1 MHVRMPRRTV
11 IPAAVLAVAL
21 AACSSTAATP
31 SAAPSP
37 TPSSTP
43 SAVPSVV
50 ASAAASA
57 LASAVAS
64 AAANPSPLPM
74 SVKSLDKTVK
84 AGQKAGITIDTKDG
98 ASCTIAVTYATGPS
112 TAAGLEP
119 AIAASNGYVSWG
131 WTVESGTAPGTYPID
146 VVCKA
151 GTLTGELHT
160 EFTVK

>member
-1 MHVRMPRRTV
+1 MHVRMPRRTT
-11 IPAAVLAVAL
+11 IPAALLAVAL
-21 AACSSTAATP
+21 AGCSSTAATP
-31 SAAPSP
+31 SAAASAPPSAI
-37 TPSSTP
+37 P
-43 SAVPSVV
+43 SAV
-50 ASAAASA
+50 ASAVASA

-84 AGQKAGITIDTKDG
+84 VGQKAGITIDTKDG
-98 ASCTIAVTYATGPS
+98 ATCTITVTYTTGPS

-131 WTVESGTAPGTYPID
+131 WTVESGTALGTYPID
-146 VVCKA
+146 VVCKSGA
-151 GTLTGELHT
+151 QTGELHT

>member
-1 MHVRMPRRTV
+1 MQVRISGRTA
-11 IPAAVLAVAL
+11 IPAAVLALAL
-21 AACSSTAATP
+21 AGCSSTAATP
-31 SAAPSP
+31 SAAPS
-37 TPSSTP
+37 STP
-43 SAVPSVV
+43 SAIPSAV
-50 ASAAASA
+50 ASA

-74 SVKSLDKTVK
+74 SIKSLDKTVK

-98 ASCTIAVTYATGPS
+98 ATCTITVTYTTGPS

-131 WTVESGTAPGTYPID
+131 WTVESSTAPGTYPID
-146 VVCKA
+146 ITCKSGA
-151 GTLTGELHT
+151 QTGQLHA